1 MLEPE
6 LSPCVMIPTKTLC
19 DVWMAGPAS
28 QSMKHHMSFKPRRS
42 VSSSA
47 NSKRRLQSGR
57 RQWITLNAM
66 FMSLHYQPCPSTM
79 SQLMPPTTQDC
90 HPMLQFLSIS
100 TTELVTSA
108 GGETLVTIPQ
118 VYEPTMEDQDKLL
131 DMGPIMDKQSLYME
145 ALHHFHSQQV
155 TQLQE

>member
-1 MLEPE
+1 
-6 LSPCVMIPTKTLC
+6 
-19 DVWMAGPAS
+19 
-28 QSMKHHMSFKPRRS
+28 
-42 VSSSA
+42 
-47 NSKRRLQSGR
+47 
-57 RQWITLNAM
+57 
-66 FMSLHYQPCPSTM
+66 MSLHYQPCPSTM

-118 VYEPTMEDQDKLL
+118 VYEPTTEDQDKLL